1 MSPEAQIILITI
13 VGTCLALFL
22 SITLFIFFISYQ
34 KRKFKYIK
42 EKQQLRSDFQQELLR
57 AQVEIQEQ
65 TFENISQE
73 IHDNIGQML
82 SLVKLN
88 LGMADVRDPVAAE
101 EKILR
106 SREIVTKAIIDLR
119 DLSKSLHPEAIMQ
132 MGLSEALQ
140 RELLVVAKSGQYEV
154 NLTQNGDPFRFD
166 PNKEVIIF
174 RIFQEILNN
183 IIKHS
188 QAGTVNVILDYY
200 YPLFKLTVVDDG
212 EGFDAAKLESEETF
226 VGIGVKN
233 MHARAKVIGAE
244 FNLESTMNKGTT
256 VAIKLNLSKL
266 E

>member
-1 MSPEAQIILITI
+1 MYKEEEVILITI
-13 VGTCLALFL
+13 LGTIVALFP
-22 SITLFIFFISYQ
+22 SVTLFIFFIFYQ
-34 KRKFKYIK
+34 KRKFWYAK
-42 EKQQLRSDFQQELLR
+42 EKQKLKSDFQQELLR

-65 TFENISQE
+65 TFQNISQE

-88 LGMADVRDPVAAE
+88 LGMADVREPALAAD
-101 EKILR
+101 KIQR
-106 SREIVTKAIIDLR
+106 SRDIVTKAIIDLR

-140 RELLVVAKSGQYEV
+140 RELLVVAKSGQYTV
-154 NLTQNGDPFRFD
+154 DLTQNGEHFRFD

-188 QAGTVNVILDYY
+188 QAQTVNVILDYY
-200 YPLFKLTVVDDG
+200 YPLFRLTVIDDG
-212 EGFDAAKLESEETF
+212 EGFDASKLESEETF

-233 MHARAKVIGAE
+233 MHSRAKVIGAE
-244 FNLESTMNKGTT
+244 FHLESTRNEGTKVVIELKNK
-256 VAIKLNLSKL
+256 
-266 E
+266 

>member
-1 MSPEAQIILITI
+1 MFTDEEVIFITI
-13 VGTCLALFL
+13 IGTFIALFP
-22 SITLFIFFISYQ
+22 SVILFIFFISYQ
-34 KRKFKYIK
+34 KRKYKYAK
-42 EKQQLRSDFQQELLR
+42 EKQQLRTDFHQELLR

-65 TFENISQE
+65 TFQNISQE

-88 LGMADVRDPVAAE
+88 LGMANVNDPKMAE
-101 EKILR
+101 EKIQR

-140 RELLVVAKSGQYEV
+140 RELLVVARSGQYEV

-188 QAGTVNVILDYY
+188 QAATVNVILDYY
-200 YPLFKLTVVDDG
+200 YPIFRLTVIDDG

-233 MHARAKVIGAE
+233 MHSRSKVIGAE
-244 FNLESTMNKGTT
+244 FHLASTMNKGTT
-256 VAIKLNLSKL
+256 VVIELSTR
-266 E
+266 